1 MARIK
6 SAWELAVE
14 RTSGIEGN
22 MESVRANE
30 LKKEGQKLAS
40 KYLNATSPDAE
51 ILTEGLKEFSKQERK
66 EVERSVFETLLSQIS
81 LPRNSQFQEKLET
94 TKQGLIALLG
104 KNKKL
109 HTIIDQLG
117 QFFQQYLQYQE
128 QIKEQLKQQYG
139 PQLKRKQQQLS
150 KQYGYNVELTPEQ
163 DPEFN
168 QLLKQ
173 NLEQLE
179 EQYQQALGKAREDI
193 RSFFE

>member
-22 MESVRANE
+22 KESVRANE

-51 ILTEGLKEFSKQERK
+51 ILTEGLKKFSKQERK

-81 LPRNSQFQEKLET
+81 LPRNNRFQEKLET

-150 KQYGYNVELTPEQ
+150 KQYGYEVELTPEQ